1 MANAARGIV
10 YQIKGAIMSFLSNTL
25 VALRPQATQEF
36 AAKNYNG
43 FYNTILHAT
52 KAVYYIALC
61 MTIPLFVYAD
71 NILEIWLAEVPQNAV
86 LFLRIAFIQMMIRS
100 FHEPI
105 DLIFK
110 SVGQLKGYQLI
121 SLCTQSLM
129 LPITFCILKSGY
141 PIYCV
146 FVNMCISELIELILI
161 VLF

>member
-1 MANAARGIV
+1 M
-10 YQIKGAIMSFLSNTL
+10 
-25 VALRPQATQEF
+25 
-36 AAKNYNG
+36 
-43 FYNTILHAT
+43 
-52 KAVYYIALC
+52 
-61 MTIPLFVYAD
+61 
-71 NILEIWLAEVPQNAV
+71 PQNAV

-161 VLF
+161 VILASKYGLKLDKYLKHTISPIILTTCASIVSAGIITGISSMHFIYNIILVDIMILVCISIFGVKSEEKEMIKQLI